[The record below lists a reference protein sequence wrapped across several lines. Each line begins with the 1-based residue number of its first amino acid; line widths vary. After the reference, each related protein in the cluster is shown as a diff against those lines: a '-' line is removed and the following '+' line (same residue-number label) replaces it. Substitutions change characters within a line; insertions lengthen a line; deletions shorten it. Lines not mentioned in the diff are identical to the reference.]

1 MRNLHVLGIVGF
13 RVFPDLMGGQKY
25 VAQYYRELSKHCS
38 LVLCASKD
46 NEQSEIENIP
56 FYHFLFNHWKSIGN
70 IFYILRVAAIVKKH
84 HIDIILIDHSYF
96 GWMGICL
103 QAITGKPFTI
113 KSANIEYL
121 RFKETNRPLWQ
132 LYKYYEKWV
141 HRKAAHSFFI
151 TEEDQQTA
159 IQNFQLTTAATSM
172 LPCFIPKKLAGRSKE
187 EIRKSII
194 DKYKLIPSTLL
205 FYFNGTLDYA
215 PNVRGIHILLNS
227 IIPLLK
233 QKGVVF
239 KILIT
244 GNRIQPKIKSMLAA
258 ESNIIFEGYIPDTS
272 LYHLGTDAFIC
283 MLDTTTGIKTKIVDA
298 LAFQQKVICTE
309 SAANGFTDIDFGKQ
323 LAIVKDGDWDDFS
336 NQMAITS
343 IEEIYH
349 TPESFYQ
356 KHDTHRI
363 IADSLLSLRH
373 AAKLH

>member
-1 MRNLHVLGIVGF
+1 
-13 RVFPDLMGGQKY
+13 
-25 VAQYYRELSKHCS
+25 
-38 LVLCASKD
+38 
-46 NEQSEIENIP
+46 
-56 FYHFLFNHWKSIGN
+56 
-70 IFYILRVAAIVKKH
+70 
-84 HIDIILIDHSYF
+84 
-96 GWMGICL
+96 MGICL

>member
-38 LVLCASKD
+38 LVLCASRD
-46 NEQSEIENIP
+46 NEQPEIENIN
-56 FYHFLFNHWKSIGN
+56 FYRFLFNHWKSIGN
-70 IFYILRVAAIVKKH
+70 IFYVLRVAAIIKRH

-103 QAITGKPFTI
+103 QAITGKPFVI

-121 RFKETNRPLWQ
+121 RFKETNRPFWQ
-132 LYKYYEKWV
+132 LYRYYERWV

-151 TEEDQQTA
+151 TEEDKQTA
-159 IQNFQLTTAATSM
+159 IQGFRLVTASTS
-172 LPCFIPKKLAGRSKE
+172 LIASFIPKKLEGRNKE

-194 DKYKLIPSTLL
+194 DKYKLLPSTLL

-215 PNVRGIHILLNS
+215 PNIRGIHILLNS

-233 QKGVVF
+233 QKGVVC

-244 GNRIQPKIKSMLAA
+244 GNRIQPTMASMLAA
-258 ESNIIFEGYIPDTS
+258 ESNIIFEGYVPDTS
-272 LYHLGTDAFIC
+272 IYHLGTDAFIC
-283 MLDTTTGIKTKIVDA
+283 MLDSTTGIKTKIVDA

-309 SAANGFTDIDFGKQ
+309 SAAKGFNDIDFGKQ
-323 LAIVKDGDWDDFS
+323 LAIVKDGDWDGFS
-336 NQMAITS
+336 NQMAIVS
-343 IEEIYH
+343 YEEIYR
-349 TPESFYQ
+349 TPDSFYQ

-373 AAKLH
+373 AAKLY